1 MKKSLY
7 SSNWYRVEQAKPR
20 LRSHAA
26 IYRHQFR
33 GELWY
38 VLQDRTSG
46 RFLRFT
52 PAAYYVMSLMDGERT
67 VQEIWDM
74 ACVRLGDDV
83 LTQDELISM
92 LAQLHQSDVLQCAD
106 LPDLSEVSER
116 TRREGR
122 RKKLL
127 SFINPLAIRIPLFDP
142 DRFLTATLPL
152 VRPLISWVGALIF
165 LALIVSAAVLAGFN
179 WSGLTN
185 NIADR
190 VLRVDSILLLLL
202 TYPFVKAVHE
212 LGHGYVPVPYVDA
225 SDSAAMRDKWQRAL
239 VGAAGIIVEL
249 VLASLA
255 MLVWINAE
263 EGLARA
269 LAFNVMLIGG
279 VSTLLFNGNPLLK
292 FDGYYVLSDVLEIP
306 NLFMRGNRYLGYL
319 IQRHL
324 FGMEQIETPIT
335 GPGEARW
342 LVFYSIASFLY
353 RLFIMTAIVSMV
365 ATKFFFIGVVL
376 AIWAATLMLGLPL
389 FKHIRFLLF
398 SPALRRNRRRAV
410 GATTGIIA
418 AVLGFLML
426 VPLPYSTI
434 TEGIVWTPDEATI
447 YARSNGVIT
456 GLAAQPNAEVTPGT
470 ELMYLEDSFL
480 DAHVK
485 VQEAQVRE
493 LELRYESS
501 DMVDPAEARIVRE
514 RLQHAEADLDLARQ
528 RQRDLVVRSTT
539 AGRYLFTRERYW
551 VTSAIKMMPLFVL
564 LYSRTRP
571 TRYAPDYGAWNS
583 NIPNT

>member
-1 MKKSLY
+1 MEKSLY
-7 SSNWYRVEQAKPR
+7 SSNWYRVEHAKPR

-26 IYRHQFR
+26 IHRHQFR

-52 PAAYYVMSLMDGERT
+52 PAAYYIMSLMDGERT
-67 VQEIWDM
+67 VQVIWDM

-92 LAQLHQSDVLQCAD
+92 LAQLHQSEVLQCAD

-122 RKKLL
+122 RKKLM

-185 NIADR
+185 NITDR
-190 VLRVDSILLLLL
+190 VLSADSILLLLL

-212 LGHGYVPVPYVDA
+212 LGHGYVLKHLGGQVHEIGIMFLVFMPVPYVDA

-249 VLASLA
+249 VLAALA
-255 MLVWINAE
+255 MFVWINAE

-279 VSTLLFNGNPLLK
+279 VSTLLFNGCSSAACLRCCSM
-292 FDGYYVLSDVLEIP
+292 VIRCS
-306 NLFMRGNRYLGYL
+306 
-319 IQRHL
+319 
-324 FGMEQIETPIT
+324 
-335 GPGEARW
+335 
-342 LVFYSIASFLY
+342 SS
-353 RLFIMTAIVSMV
+353 TAITCSRMCSRFQTCSCVPIV
-365 ATKFFFIGVVL
+365 TWAT
-376 AIWAATLMLGLPL
+376 
-389 FKHIRFLLF
+389 
-398 SPALRRNRRRAV
+398 
-410 GATTGIIA
+410 
-418 AVLGFLML
+418 
-426 VPLPYSTI
+426 
-434 TEGIVWTPDEATI
+434 
-447 YARSNGVIT
+447 
-456 GLAAQPNAEVTPGT
+456 
-470 ELMYLEDSFL
+470 
-480 DAHVK
+480 
-485 VQEAQVRE
+485 
-493 LELRYESS
+493 
-501 DMVDPAEARIVRE
+501 
-514 RLQHAEADLDLARQ
+514 
-528 RQRDLVVRSTT
+528 
-539 AGRYLFTRERYW
+539 
-551 VTSAIKMMPLFVL
+551 
-564 LYSRTRP
+564 
-571 TRYAPDYGAWNS
+571 
-583 NIPNT
+583 